1 MHFCVVIQKPKS
13 MRLIYFLIVCLLA
26 SACTPK
32 PAEFK
37 TGVWR
42 GLIDMQGQQL
52 PFNFEVAK
60 DDSGYKVYLLNAE
73 EKLLQ
78 DEITVT
84 HDSVK
89 IVMLIFDIELQA
101 KINGNTLSGTYIK
114 NYDPKNKLPFTAT
127 FGEDYRFVKKDTATA
142 NFTGKYQLMFRSEKE
157 SYPAVGVIKQEDNL
171 VIGTFLTPTG
181 DYRYLQGNVIENK
194 VWLSTFDGNHAF
206 LFSAF
211 IDGDSLRGDFY
222 SGKTSH
228 ETFSGIKNE
237 NAALPDL
244 ESLTFLKE
252 GYDQISFSFP
262 DVDNNMISP
271 SDEKYDKK
279 VLILQLFGTWCPNCM
294 DETKFLAQWYK
305 ENNQRGVEILGLAY
319 ERKPDFEYASGR
331 VKKMKE
337 KLNVS
342 YDFVIAGTNDKEKA
356 AETLPMLNKVIAFPT
371 TIFIGKD
378 GKVKHIRTGFEGPGT
393 GIYYE
398 QFKERF
404 NQIVNEL
411 LAEDLSSKK

>member
-13 MRLIYFLIVCLLA
+13 MRLTYFLTVCLLA
-26 SACTPK
+26 AACTPK

-127 FGEDYRFVKKDTATA
+127 FGEDYRFVKKGSAST
-142 NFTGKYQLMFRSEKE
+142 NFTGKYHLTFRNEKE
-157 SYPAVGVIKQEDNL
+157 SYPAVGVIKQEDNI
-171 VIGTFLTPTG
+171 VTGTFLTPTG

-279 VLILQLFGTWCPNCM
+279 VLILQLFGTWCPNCSSTGEEKLLQ
-294 DETKFLAQWYK
+294 DEITVTHDSKTSCSFSILNYK
-305 ENNQRGVEILGLAY
+305 ENQRQHL
-319 ERKPDFEYASGR
+319 SGTYIKNYDPKNKLPFTATFGEDYR
-331 VKKMKE
+331 FVKKVRLHQFHRQISTHVPQRKR
-337 KLNVS
+337 KLSGN
-342 YDFVIAGTNDKEKA
+342 GCHQT
-356 AETLPMLNKVIAFPT
+356 
-371 TIFIGKD
+371 
-378 GKVKHIRTGFEGPGT
+378 R
-393 GIYYE
+393 
-398 QFKERF
+398 R
-404 NQIVNEL
+404 
-411 LAEDLSSKK
+411 